1 MFILVSLKDGNGNTP
16 NYDIVDHIPVF
27 TKSDWQLLNPL
38 SYLLQNL
45 NEMRN
50 VVVDVFKKLMQQ
62 HVEKEHGL
70 VGSQNIENNLIKK
83 DYSNLQTPW
92 EVNKYSLVMSTE
104 KADEVGWSWRRTKS
118 SNGIMEYNITYGF
131 QMKANDQDGKFQI

>member
-1 MFILVSLKDGNGNTP
+1 MFILVSLKDGNGNMP

-62 HVEKEHGL
+62 HVEREHGL
-70 VGSQNIENNLIKK
+70 VGS
-83 DYSNLQTPW
+83 
-92 EVNKYSLVMSTE
+92 
-104 KADEVGWSWRRTKS
+104 
-118 SNGIMEYNITYGF
+118 
-131 QMKANDQDGKFQI
+131 